1 MVVVYH
7 NHLIAYFLVLIKS
20 IGGKFMLHELLGGN
34 KIKIEECGISFEEM
48 YDKPYF
54 PKEYE
59 EEIKKSNFLMIPE
72 EGFRGYEEVLF
83 PEETLKFYSYV
94 KEHAKEDIYPEIC
107 ISDDDYKELELH
119 ADVSNIVEVI
129 VTMIALPFAINM
141 ISSYVYDKVKSR
153 KADLDVKV
161 KTFACNFSPSF
172 SSSVSIK

>member
-1 MVVVYH
+1 
-7 NHLIAYFLVLIKS
+7 
-20 IGGKFMLHELLGGN
+20 MLHELLGEN

-48 YDKPYF
+48 YNKPYF

-72 EGFRGYEEVLF
+72 EGFRDCEEVLF
-83 PEETLKFYSYV
+83 PEETLKFYNYV

-107 ISDDDYKELELH
+107 ISDEDYKELELH
-119 ADVSNIVEVI
+119 ADVLNIVQFI
-129 VTMIALPFAINM
+129 VCSIALPFAINM

-161 KTFACNFSPSF
+161 KINVEVKDGFKKITYEGSAKNFK
-172 SSSVSIK
+172 SSMETVSKTLIGD